1 MGTTLANAYVQI
13 IPSAKGIKSGMQK
26 ELDAAGGTAGESAG
40 GRFAG
45 SFKNIIGAAAIG
57 TAVVA
62 GITKSI
68 KEGAALEQSI
78 GGIETLFKSAS
89 DTVIKNADNAF
100 RTAGISANSYME
112 QATSFS
118 ASLLQSLDGDT
129 KKAAKY
135 ADTAIID
142 MSDNANKMGTN
153 IEDIQNAYQGFAKQ
167 NYTMLDNLKLGY
179 GGTKTEM
186 ERLLADASKISGQ
199 KYDIS
204 NLSDVYEAIH
214 VIQGDLDITGTS
226 AKEAATT
233 LSGSFSA
240 MKAAADNFLGNLAL
254 GRNIGSSM
262 EGLASTA
269 STFLFDNLVPAIGRI
284 LTSLPTALG
293 TFIKKGV
300 PQFMTAGKEMMNSIA
315 KGFGNSGDIIKKALS
330 GMTDL
335 SGMIS
340 KAAPGLV
347 DTGMDLLQNLA
358 QGIADGLPEFIES
371 VPEIISNFA
380 DAAAKNGP
388 KLIKGGLLIIKTLAV
403 GIIKAIPALIKTVPK
418 IFKAYLNMWKS
429 LGWVNLGKLA
439 LTAIRNGIVKGIGAL
454 ASIVRGKFNA
464 VKTAITQPITAA
476 RNVLS
481 NIVSAIKSRLSFSGL
496 SGSVGRA
503 FGAIKAK
510 LTAPISS
517 ALSTIRSAVS
527 KIRGI
532 FPLRLGKIFSGIQ
545 VPHFNIS
552 GGKVPWGIGGKGVK
566 PSVSVKWYKTGGIF
580 NDPSVIGV
588 GEAGSEAVVPLGT
601 LWSKFD
607 ALTSAVLNNNDA
619 HAGNLNL
626 IIQLDGKTIGKSTV
640 DYINGQT
647 MIFGTSPV
655 L

>member
-300 PQFMTAGKEMMNSIA
+300 PQFMAAGKEMMDGIA

-330 GMTDL
+330 GLTDL

-340 KAAPGLV
+340 KAAPGLI

-358 QGIADGLPEFIES
+358 QGIADGLPAFIES

-403 GIIKAIPALIKTVPK
+403 GIIKAIPTLIKTVPQ

-481 NIVSAIKSRLSFSGL
+481 NIVGAIKSRLSFSGL

-503 FGAIKAK
+503 FGAIKARM
-510 LTAPISS
+510 TAPISS
-517 ALSTIRSAVS
+517 ALSTIRGAVS

-532 FPLRLGKIFSGIQ
+532 FPLKLGKIFSGI
-545 VPHFNIS
+545 VLPHFVVS
-552 GGKVPWGIGGKGVK
+552 GGKKPWGFGGQGTK
-566 PSVSVKWYKTGGIF
+566 PSISIKWYKTGGIF

-601 LWSKFD
+601 LWRKFD

>member
-300 PQFMTAGKEMMNSIA
+300 PQFMAAGKEMMDGIA

-330 GMTDL
+330 GLTDL

-454 ASIVRGKFNA
+454 ASIVKGKFNA

-510 LTAPISS
+510 MTAPISS

>member
-240 MKAAADNFLGNLAL
+240 MNAAADNFLGNLAL
-254 GRNIGSSM
+254 GRNIESSM

-269 STFLFDNLVPAIGRI
+269 SIFLFDNLVPAIGRI

-300 PQFMTAGKEMMNSIA
+300 PQFMAAGKEMMDGIA

-330 GMTDL
+330 GLTDL

-481 NIVSAIKSRLSFSGL
+481 NIVSVIKSRLSFSGL

-510 LTAPISS
+510 MTAPISS
-517 ALSTIRSAVS
+517 ALSTIRSVVS

-601 LWSKFD
+601 LWRKFD

>member
-300 PQFMTAGKEMMNSIA
+300 PQFMAAGKEMMDGIA

-330 GMTDL
+330 GLTDL

-510 LTAPISS
+510 MTAPISS

-566 PSVSVKWYKTGGIF
+566 PSVSVKWHKTGGIF

>member
-300 PQFMTAGKEMMNSIA
+300 PQFMAAGKEMMDGIA

-330 GMTDL
+330 GLTDL

-358 QGIADGLPEFIES
+358 QGIADGLPAFIES

-403 GIIKAIPALIKTVPK
+403 GIIKAIPTLIKTVPQ

-481 NIVSAIKSRLSFSGL
+481 NIVGAIKSRLSFSGL

-503 FGAIKAK
+503 FGAIKARM
-510 LTAPISS
+510 TAPISS
-517 ALSTIRSAVS
+517 ALSTIRGAVS

-619 HAGNLNL
+619 HTGNLNL

>member
-1 MGTTLANAYVQI
+1 MAGSLAQAYVQI
-13 IPSAKGIKSGMQK
+13 IPTTKGIKGNLQK
-26 ELDAAGGTAGESAG
+26 ELDNAGGTAGKSAG

-57 TAVVA
+57 TAVVT

-89 DTVIKNADNAF
+89 NTVIKNADNAF

-129 KKAAKY
+129 RKAAKY

-204 NLSDVYEAIH
+204 NLSEVYEAIH

-293 TFIKKGV
+293 TFVKKGV
-300 PQFMTAGKEMMNSIA
+300 PQFMAAGKNMMDGIA
-315 KGFGNSGDIIKKALS
+315 KGFGNSGEFITKAMSGLANVSGLIGNGLDGFVDAGLKLIK
-330 GMTDL
+330 
-335 SGMIS
+335 
-340 KAAPGLV
+340 
-347 DTGMDLLQNLA
+347 NLA
-358 QGIADGLPEFIES
+358 QGIADGLPAFIENI
-371 VPEIISNFA
+371 PTIITNLA
-380 DAAAKNGP
+380 DAVNRNAP
-388 KLIKGGLLIIKTLAV
+388 KLIKGGITILKTIAV
-403 GIIKAIPALIKTVPK
+403 GIIKAIPILIKNIPK
-418 IFKAYLNMWKS
+418 IFKAFLSVWQAMSWLNI
-429 LGWVNLGKLA
+429 GKIA
-439 LTAIRNGIVKGIGAL
+439 LTAVKNGMVKGIGAL
-454 ASIVRGKFNA
+454 ASIVKGKFNA
-464 VKTAITQPITAA
+464 VKTAIIQPITAA
-476 RNVLS
+476 RNILS
-481 NIVSAIKSRLSFSGL
+481 NIVGAIKSRLSFSGL
-496 SGSVGRA
+496 SGSVSRA
-503 FGAIKAK
+503 FNAIKARM
-510 LTAPISS
+510 TAPISS
-517 ALSTIRSAVS
+517 ALSTISSIIS

-545 VPHFNIS
+545 VPHFSIS
-552 GGKVPWGIGGKGVK
+552 GGKIPWGIGGKGVR
-566 PSVSVKWYKTGGIF
+566 PSVSVEWYKTGGIF

-601 LWSKFD
+601 LWNKFD
-607 ALTSAVLNNNDA
+607 ALTSAVLNNNA
-619 HAGNLNL
+619 THAGTLSL
-626 IIQLDGKTIGKSTV
+626 IIQLDGKTIGQSTV

>member
-240 MKAAADNFLGNLAL
+240 MNAAADNFLGNLAL
-254 GRNIGSSM
+254 GRNIESSM

-269 STFLFDNLVPAIGRI
+269 SIFLFDNLVPAIGRI

-300 PQFMTAGKEMMNSIA
+300 PQFMAAGKEMMDGIA

-330 GMTDL
+330 GLTDL

-510 LTAPISS
+510 ITAPISS

>member
-40 GRFAG
+40 GRFAD

-129 KKAAKY
+129 RKAAKY

-300 PQFMTAGKEMMNSIA
+300 PQFMTAGKEMMDGIA

-330 GMTDL
+330 GLTDL

-481 NIVSAIKSRLSFSGL
+481 NIVSVIKSRLSFSGL

-510 LTAPISS
+510 MTAPISS

-647 MIFGTSPV
+647 MIFGTSP
-655 L
+655 LL

>member
-13 IPSAKGIKSGMQK
+13 IPSAKGIKSNMQK
-26 ELDAAGGTAGESAG
+26 ELNDAGGSAGESAG
-40 GRFAG
+40 GKFAG
-45 SFKNIIGAAAIG
+45 SFKNMIGAAAIG

-62 GITKSI
+62 GITKSV

-78 GGIETLFKSAS
+78 GGIKTLFKSAS

-300 PQFMTAGKEMMNSIA
+300 PQFMAAGKEMMDGIA

-330 GMTDL
+330 GLTDL

-340 KAAPGLV
+340 KAAPGLI

-358 QGIADGLPEFIES
+358 QGIADGLPAFIES

-403 GIIKAIPALIKTVPK
+403 GIIKAIPTLIKTVPQ

-481 NIVSAIKSRLSFSGL
+481 NIVGAIKSRLSFSGL

-503 FGAIKAK
+503 FGAIKARM
-510 LTAPISS
+510 TAPISS
-517 ALSTIRSAVS
+517 ALSTIRGAVS

>member
-100 RTAGISANSYME
+100 KTAGISANSYME

-129 KKAAKY
+129 RKAAKY

-262 EGLASTA
+262 EALASTA

-300 PQFMTAGKEMMNSIA
+300 PQFMAAGKEMMDGIA

-330 GMTDL
+330 DLTDL

-358 QGIADGLPEFIES
+358 QGIADGLPAFIES

-380 DAAAKNGP
+380 DTAAKNGP

-403 GIIKAIPALIKTVPK
+403 GIIKAIPALIKTVPQ

-439 LTAIRNGIVKGIGAL
+439 LTAIRNGIVKGIGTL

-481 NIVSAIKSRLSFSGL
+481 NIVGAIKSRLSFSGL

-503 FGAIKAK
+503 FGAIKARM
-510 LTAPISS
+510 TAPISS

-532 FPLRLGKIFSGIQ
+532 FPLKLGKIFSGIQ

-607 ALTSAVLNNNDA
+607 ALTSAVLNNNVA
-619 HAGNLNL
+619 HAGNLSL
-626 IIQLDGKTIGKSTV
+626 IIQLDGKTIGQSTV

>member
-13 IPSAKGIKSGMQK
+13 IPSAKGMKSGMQK

-100 RTAGISANSYME
+100 RTAGISANSYMK

-129 KKAAKY
+129 RKAAKY

-300 PQFMTAGKEMMNSIA
+300 PQFMTAGKEMMDGIA

-330 GMTDL
+330 GLTDL

-380 DAAAKNGP
+380 DAAAKNAP
-388 KLIKGGLLIIKTLAV
+388 KLAKGGLLIIKTLAV
-403 GIIKAIPALIKTVPK
+403 GIIKSIPVLIKTIPK
-418 IFKAYLNMWKS
+418 IFKAYLNIWKS

-476 RNVLS
+476 RNVLL

-510 LTAPISS
+510 MTAPISS

>member
-1 MGTTLANAYVQI
+1 MAGSLAQAYVQI
-13 IPSAKGIKSGMQK
+13 IPTTKGIKGNLQK
-26 ELDAAGGTAGESAG
+26 ELDNAGGTAGKSAG

-45 SFKNIIGAAAIG
+45 SFKNIIGDAAIG
-57 TAVVA
+57 TAVVT

-89 DTVIKNADNAF
+89 NTVIENADKAF

-129 KKAAKY
+129 RKAAKY
-135 ADTAIID
+135 ADMAIID

-204 NLSDVYEAIH
+204 NLSDVYKAIN
-214 VIQGDLDITGTS
+214 VIQKELDIAETS
-226 AKEAATT
+226 ADEAATT

-300 PQFMTAGKEMMNSIA
+300 LQFMTAGKNMMDGIA
-315 KGFGNSGDIIKKALS
+315 KGFGNSGEFITKAMS
-330 GMTDL
+330 
-335 SGMIS
+335 
-340 KAAPGLV
+340 GLV
-347 DTGMDLLQNLA
+347 NVSGLIGNGLDGFVDAGLKLIKNLA
-358 QGIADGLPEFIES
+358 QGIADGLPAFIENI
-371 VPEIISNFA
+371 PTIITNLA
-380 DAAAKNGP
+380 DAVNRNAP
-388 KLIKGGLLIIKTLAV
+388 KLIKGGITILKTIAV
-403 GIIKAIPALIKTVPK
+403 GIIKAIPILIKNIPK
-418 IFKAYLNMWKS
+418 IFKAFLSVWQAMSWLNI
-429 LGWVNLGKLA
+429 GKIA
-439 LTAIRNGIVKGIGAL
+439 LTAVKNGMVKGIGAL
-454 ASIVRGKFNA
+454 ASIVKGKFNA

-476 RNVLS
+476 RNILS
-481 NIVSAIKSRLSFSGL
+481 NIVGAIKSRLSFSGL
-496 SGSVGRA
+496 SGSVSRA
-503 FGAIKAK
+503 FNAVKSK
-510 LTAPISS
+510 MTAPISS
-517 ALSTIRSAVS
+517 ALSTISGIIS

-545 VPHFNIS
+545 VPHFSIS
-552 GGKVPWGIGGKGVK
+552 GGKVPWGIGGKGVR
-566 PSVSVKWYKTGGIF
+566 PSVSVEWYKTGGIF

-601 LWSKFD
+601 LWNKFD
-607 ALTSAVLNNNDA
+607 ALTSAVLNNNAA
-619 HAGNLNL
+619 HAGTLSL
-626 IIQLDGKTIGKSTV
+626 IIQLDGKTIGQSTV

>member
-100 RTAGISANSYME
+100 KTAGISANSYME

-129 KKAAKY
+129 RKAAKY

-300 PQFMTAGKEMMNSIA
+300 PQFMTAGKEMMDGIA

-330 GMTDL
+330 GLTDL

-358 QGIADGLPEFIES
+358 QGIADGLPAFIES

-403 GIIKAIPALIKTVPK
+403 GIIKAIPALIKTVPQ

-481 NIVSAIKSRLSFSGL
+481 NIVGAIKSRLSFSGL

-503 FGAIKAK
+503 FGAIKARM
-510 LTAPISS
+510 TAPISS

-532 FPLRLGKIFSGIQ
+532 FPLKLGKIFSGI
-545 VPHFNIS
+545 VLPHFVVS
-552 GGKVPWGIGGKGVK
+552 GGKKPWGFGGQGTK
-566 PSVSVKWYKTGGIF
+566 PSISIKWYKTGGIF

-601 LWSKFD
+601 LWNKFD
-607 ALTSAVLNNNDA
+607 ALTSAVLNNNVA
-619 HAGNLNL
+619 HAGNLSL
-626 IIQLDGKTIGKSTV
+626 IIQLDGKTIGQSTV
-640 DYINGQT
+640 DYINNQT

>member
-300 PQFMTAGKEMMNSIA
+300 PQFMAAGKEMMDGIA

-330 GMTDL
+330 GLTDL

-476 RNVLS
+476 RNILS

-496 SGSVGRA
+496 SGIVGRA

-510 LTAPISS
+510 MTAPISS
-517 ALSTIRSAVS
+517 ALSVIRGAVS

-552 GGKVPWGIGGKGVK
+552 GGKVPWGIGGKGVR

-580 NDPSVIGV
+580 NDPSVIGI

>member
-240 MKAAADNFLGNLAL
+240 MNAAADNFLGNLAL
-254 GRNIGSSM
+254 GRNIESSM

-269 STFLFDNLVPAIGRI
+269 SIFLFDNLVPAIGRI

-300 PQFMTAGKEMMNSIA
+300 PQFMAAGKEMMDGIA

-330 GMTDL
+330 GLTDL

-510 LTAPISS
+510 MTAPISS

>member
-300 PQFMTAGKEMMNSIA
+300 PQFMTAGKEMMDGIA

-330 GMTDL
+330 GLTDL

-340 KAAPGLV
+340 KAAPGLI

-358 QGIADGLPEFIES
+358 QGIADGLPAFIES

-403 GIIKAIPALIKTVPK
+403 GIIKAIPTLIKTVPQ

-481 NIVSAIKSRLSFSGL
+481 NIVGAIKSRLSFSGL

-503 FGAIKAK
+503 FGAIKARM
-510 LTAPISS
+510 TAPISS
-517 ALSTIRSAVS
+517 ALSTIRGAVP

-532 FPLRLGKIFSGIQ
+532 FPLKLGKIFSGI
-545 VPHFNIS
+545 VLPHFVVS
-552 GGKVPWGIGGKGVK
+552 GGKKPWGFGGQGTK
-566 PSVSVKWYKTGGIF
+566 PSISIKWYKTGGIF

-601 LWSKFD
+601 LWRKFD

-619 HAGNLNL
+619 HARNLNL

>member
-300 PQFMTAGKEMMNSIA
+300 PQFMAAGKEMMDGIA

-330 GMTDL
+330 GLTDL

-454 ASIVRGKFNA
+454 ASIVKGKFNA

-510 LTAPISS
+510 MTAPISS

-545 VPHFNIS
+545 VPRFNIS

>member
-293 TFIKKGV
+293 TFMKKGV
-300 PQFMTAGKEMMNSIA
+300 PQFMAAGKEMMDGIA

-330 GMTDL
+330 GLTDL

-464 VKTAITQPITAA
+464 VKTAIIQPITAA

-510 LTAPISS
+510 MTAPISS

>member
-300 PQFMTAGKEMMNSIA
+300 PQFMAAGKEMMDGIA

-330 GMTDL
+330 GLTDL

-496 SGSVGRA
+496 SGIVGRA

-510 LTAPISS
+510 MTAPISS
-517 ALSTIRSAVS
+517 ALSVIRGAVS

-580 NDPSVIGV
+580 NDPSVIGI

-647 MIFGTSPV
+647 MIFGTSP
-655 L
+655 LL

>member
-129 KKAAKY
+129 RKAAKY

-233 LSGSFSA
+233 LSGSFGA

-300 PQFMTAGKEMMNSIA
+300 PQFMTAGKEMMDGIA

-330 GMTDL
+330 GLTDL

-380 DAAAKNGP
+380 DAAAKNAP
-388 KLIKGGLLIIKTLAV
+388 KLAKGGLLIIKTLAV
-403 GIIKAIPALIKTVPK
+403 GIIKSIPVLIKTIPK
-418 IFKAYLNMWKS
+418 IFKAYLNIWKS

-476 RNVLS
+476 RNVLL

-510 LTAPISS
+510 MTAPISS

>member
-240 MKAAADNFLGNLAL
+240 MNAAADNFLGNLAL
-254 GRNIGSSM
+254 GRNIESSM

-269 STFLFDNLVPAIGRI
+269 SIFLFDNLVPAIGRI

-300 PQFMTAGKEMMNSIA
+300 PQFMAAGKEMMDGIA

-330 GMTDL
+330 GLTDL
-335 SGMIS
+335 SSMIS

-510 LTAPISS
+510 MTAPISS

>member
-240 MKAAADNFLGNLAL
+240 MNAAADNFLGNLAL
-254 GRNIGSSM
+254 GRNIESSM

-269 STFLFDNLVPAIGRI
+269 SIFLFDNLVPAIGRI

-300 PQFMTAGKEMMNSIA
+300 PQFMAAGKEMMDGIA

-330 GMTDL
+330 GLTDL

-510 LTAPISS
+510 MTAPISS

-566 PSVSVKWYKTGGIF
+566 PSVSVKWCKTGGIF

>member
-1 MGTTLANAYVQI
+1 MAGSLAQAYVQI
-13 IPSAKGIKSGMQK
+13 IPTTKGIKGNLQK
-26 ELDAAGGTAGESAG
+26 ELDNAGGTAGKSAG

-57 TAVVA
+57 TAVVT

-89 DTVIKNADNAF
+89 NTVIKNADNAF

-129 KKAAKY
+129 RKAAKY

-204 NLSDVYEAIH
+204 NLSEVYEAIH

-293 TFIKKGV
+293 TFVKKGV
-300 PQFMTAGKEMMNSIA
+300 PQFMAAGKNMMDGIA
-315 KGFGNSGDIIKKALS
+315 KGFGNSGEFITKAMSGLANVSGLIGNGLDGFVDAGLKLIK
-330 GMTDL
+330 
-335 SGMIS
+335 
-340 KAAPGLV
+340 
-347 DTGMDLLQNLA
+347 NLA
-358 QGIADGLPEFIES
+358 QGIADGLPAFIENI
-371 VPEIISNFA
+371 PTIITNLA
-380 DAAAKNGP
+380 DAVNRNAP
-388 KLIKGGLLIIKTLAV
+388 KLIKGGITILKTIAV
-403 GIIKAIPALIKTVPK
+403 GIIKAIPILIKNIPK
-418 IFKAYLNMWKS
+418 IFKAFLSVWQAMSWLNI
-429 LGWVNLGKLA
+429 GKIA
-439 LTAIRNGIVKGIGAL
+439 LTAVKNGMVKGIGAL
-454 ASIVRGKFNA
+454 ASIVKGKFNA
-464 VKTAITQPITAA
+464 VKTAIIQPITAA
-476 RNVLS
+476 RNILS
-481 NIVSAIKSRLSFSGL
+481 NIVGAIKSRLSFSGL
-496 SGSVGRA
+496 SGSVSRA
-503 FGAIKAK
+503 FNAVKARM
-510 LTAPISS
+510 TAPISS
-517 ALSTIRSAVS
+517 ALSTISSIIS

-545 VPHFNIS
+545 VPHFSIS
-552 GGKVPWGIGGKGVK
+552 GGKIPWGIGGKGVR
-566 PSVSVKWYKTGGIF
+566 PSVSVEWYKTGGIF

-601 LWSKFD
+601 LWNKFD
-607 ALTSAVLNNNDA
+607 ALTSAVLNNNAA
-619 HAGNLNL
+619 HAGTLSL
-626 IIQLDGKTIGKSTV
+626 IIQLDGKTIGQSTV

>member
-62 GITKSI
+62 GITKST

-240 MKAAADNFLGNLAL
+240 MNAAADNFLGNLAL
-254 GRNIGSSM
+254 GRNIESSM

-269 STFLFDNLVPAIGRI
+269 SIFLFDNLVPAIGRI

-300 PQFMTAGKEMMNSIA
+300 PQFMAAGKEMMDGIA

-330 GMTDL
+330 GLTDL

-510 LTAPISS
+510 MTAPISS

>member
-1 MGTTLANAYVQI
+1 MAGSLAQAYVQI
-13 IPSAKGIKSGMQK
+13 IPTTKGIKGNLQK
-26 ELDAAGGTAGESAG
+26 ELDNAGGTAGKSAG

-57 TAVVA
+57 TAVVT

-89 DTVIKNADNAF
+89 NTVIKNADNAF

-129 KKAAKY
+129 RKAAKY

-204 NLSDVYEAIH
+204 NLSEVYEAIH

-293 TFIKKGV
+293 TFVKKGV
-300 PQFMTAGKEMMNSIA
+300 PQFMAAGKNMMDGIA
-315 KGFGNSGDIIKKALS
+315 KGFGNSGEFITKAMSGLANVSGLIGNGLDGFVDAGLKLIK
-330 GMTDL
+330 
-335 SGMIS
+335 
-340 KAAPGLV
+340 
-347 DTGMDLLQNLA
+347 NLA
-358 QGIADGLPEFIES
+358 QGIADGLPAFIENI
-371 VPEIISNFA
+371 PTIITNLA
-380 DAAAKNGP
+380 DAVNRNAP
-388 KLIKGGLLIIKTLAV
+388 KLIKGGITILKTIAV
-403 GIIKAIPALIKTVPK
+403 GIIKAIPILIKNIPK
-418 IFKAYLNMWKS
+418 IFKAFLSVWQAMSWLNI
-429 LGWVNLGKLA
+429 GKIA
-439 LTAIRNGIVKGIGAL
+439 LTAVKNGMVKGIGAL
-454 ASIVRGKFNA
+454 ASIVKGKFNA
-464 VKTAITQPITAA
+464 VKTAIIQPITAA
-476 RNVLS
+476 RNILS
-481 NIVSAIKSRLSFSGL
+481 NIVGAIKSRLSFSGL
-496 SGSVGRA
+496 SGSVSRA
-503 FGAIKAK
+503 FNAIKARM
-510 LTAPISS
+510 TAPISS
-517 ALSTIRSAVS
+517 ALSTISSIIS

-545 VPHFNIS
+545 VPHFSIS
-552 GGKVPWGIGGKGVK
+552 GGKIPWGIGGKGVR
-566 PSVSVKWYKTGGIF
+566 PSVSVEWYKTGGIF

-601 LWSKFD
+601 LWNKFD
-607 ALTSAVLNNNDA
+607 ALTSAVLNNNAA
-619 HAGNLNL
+619 HAGTLSL
-626 IIQLDGKTIGKSTV
+626 IIQLDGKTIGQSTV

>member
-129 KKAAKY
+129 RKAAKY

-300 PQFMTAGKEMMNSIA
+300 PQFMAAGKEMMDGIA

-330 GMTDL
+330 GLTDL

-476 RNVLS
+476 RNILS

-496 SGSVGRA
+496 SGIVGRA

-510 LTAPISS
+510 MTAPISS
-517 ALSTIRSAVS
+517 ALSVIRGAVS

-545 VPHFNIS
+545 IPYFDIS
-552 GGKVPWGIGGKGVK
+552 GGKIPWGIGGKGVK